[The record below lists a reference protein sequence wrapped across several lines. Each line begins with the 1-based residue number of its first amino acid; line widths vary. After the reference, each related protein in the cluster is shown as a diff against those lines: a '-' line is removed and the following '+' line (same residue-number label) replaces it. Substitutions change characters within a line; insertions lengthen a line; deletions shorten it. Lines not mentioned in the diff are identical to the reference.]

1 MVLPPRD
8 RRVQSADMTAHS
20 KFQASSFAGANA
32 KQEAQKAF
40 HPPIMTKF
48 SCGEEKRDDQHL
60 DILTD
65 EENGLRIIVS
75 PLGAELVSLA
85 RINEDGQWT
94 GFLYRDNNLSKPSQG
109 WGNHATVMGYY
120 LHRLKNGCSFY
131 RGHEI
136 KGGNH
141 GFLRS
146 KIWRL
151 VKSPAD
157 ESASLKYQITP
168 DDFSPSEYPLKVSLE
183 LTYKLEGE
191 NLIVLFEFQNHEPE
205 LTAHVAFGL
214 HPGFA
219 AASFESFRLQMPRGL
234 YRRYFSPGNYLSG
247 ETRDIE
253 FCGGE
258 MPFSKSE
265 LPGSIILEFV
275 DVPRRRFCYVDPPS
289 GRWVTLDLT
298 GVPYLTLW
306 CDGGPFLC
314 IEPCWGLTDH
324 HEQRAFEDKQGIE
337 TIPARG
343 ELGASFTMAPQLA
356 SCD

>member
-1 MVLPPRD
+1 MNFSHTDEQRD
-8 RRVQSADMTAHS
+8 GQ
-20 KFQASSFAGANA
+20 Q
-32 KQEAQKAF
+32 
-40 HPPIMTKF
+40 
-48 SCGEEKRDDQHL
+48 L

-65 EENGLRIIVS
+65 SENGFRIVVS
-75 PLGAELVSLA
+75 RLGAELISIA
-85 RINEDGQWT
+85 RIDEQGDWS
-94 GFLYRDNNLSKPSQG
+94 GFLYRDNNVEKPSEG
-109 WGNHATVMGYY
+109 WANHATVMGYY
-120 LHRLKNGCSFY
+120 LHRLKDGHSFY

-146 KIWRL
+146 KTWHFMEPSIQKTR
-151 VKSPAD
+151 
-157 ESASLKYQITP
+157 ASLQYRITP
-168 DDFSPSEYPLKVSLE
+168 NDFSAEEYPLKVSVD
-183 LTYKLEGE
+183 LTYEIEAHKVST
-191 NLIVLFEFQNHEPE
+191 IFEFRNEEPE
-205 LTAHVAFGL
+205 LTAHVSFGL

-219 AASFESFRLQMPRGL
+219 ATSFETFHLQMPRGL

-253 FCGGE
+253 FAGGE
-258 MPFSKSE
+258 MPFSGTE

-275 DVPRRRFCYVDPPS
+275 DVPRRQFSFVDPPS

-306 CDGGPFLC
+306 SDGGPFLC

-324 HEQRAFEDKQGIE
+324 QEQRPFERKEGIQ
-337 TIPARG
+337 TIPAGGVLR
-343 ELGASFTMAPQLA
+343 ASFSITPELA